1 MLRAAR
7 TFLLATSLVF
17 TTCPLRAES
26 TEFIQQFAEREA
38 LARHL
43 LELNHVR
50 DGIECWRDMLREQ
63 DLLEACDC
71 DIDDATKQRALE
83 NWQAAVEKT
92 FDANAIFSH
101 LTRTVSEQLTTS
113 EMKAAAAFY
122 ATDLGN
128 KILQLD
134 VSQKPKTPTPEEVAN
149 ESLRLR
155 QLLESDPVRQ
165 KIAMDLV
172 DSVKLFHELG
182 MVTISIASIGTTIG
196 ARAVW
201 PEGQPRPTR
210 EKIDQK
216 VAAQHESMKE
226 MIEPVL
232 SQIMAEL
239 HQILH
244 TADFRESGVV
254 QGASV
259 HKKVVNA
266 MIIGFREA
274 LEEQVNASE
283 SAFTNL
289 FTAKNR

>member
-1 MLRAAR
+1 M
-7 TFLLATSLVF
+7 ATSLAF

-26 TEFIQQFAEREA
+26 TEFVQQVAEREA
-38 LARHL
+38 LAGHL

-71 DIDDATKQRALE
+71 DFDDATKQRALE

-101 LTRTVSEQLTTS
+101 LTRTVSKQLTTS
-113 EMKAAAAFY
+113 EMKAVAAFY
-122 ATDLGN
+122 ATDLGSR
-128 KILQLD
+128 ILQLD
-134 VSQKPKTPTPEEVAN
+134 LPQKPKIHTAEEVAN

-172 DSVKLFHELG
+172 DSVELSHELG

-216 VAAQHESMKE
+216 IAAQHKSMKE
-226 MIEPVL
+226 MIEPML
-232 SQIMAEL
+232 SQLMADL

-244 TADFRESGVV
+244 TADYKESGVV

-274 LEEQVNASE
+274 HEEQVKAIE
-283 SAFTNL
+283 SAFTKSFNV
-289 FTAKNR
+289 KNR